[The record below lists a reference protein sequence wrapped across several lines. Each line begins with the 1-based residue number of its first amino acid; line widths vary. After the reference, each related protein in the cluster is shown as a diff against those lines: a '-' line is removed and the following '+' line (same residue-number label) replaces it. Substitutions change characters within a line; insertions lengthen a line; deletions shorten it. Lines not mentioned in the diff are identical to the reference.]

1 MRRKGGKQMNNTN
14 RVSQQ
19 EPEAMIQEN
28 IAQIGMMIGFLIATD
43 ASPHTDLDLS
53 STDISQKV
61 ISWAK
66 EFEDKYEGSDYD
78 FYQSIT
84 ELGKPDGYLDAID
97 NFTDLKLRDAGWLT
111 EEYILDSGRFWNS
124 RT

>member
-1 MRRKGGKQMNNTN
+1 MRERWETNEQYKPCFTAGTRSNDPRKYSPN
-14 RVSQQ
+14 RNDDWFSYRYGRA
-19 EPEAMIQEN
+19 PI
-28 IAQIGMMIGFLIATD
+28 
-43 ASPHTDLDLS
+43 TDLDLS